1 MDDRPVGAPES
12 TAATPRRPRVRQRLR
27 TPQEAREW
35 RRRIAGYV
43 LFAVSVVLVV
53 SALVGENGYL
63 ATIQAEQEATELNAT
78 LQQLR
83 EENQKT
89 KEDIRRLREDPAALE
104 DAARQKL
111 NLGKPGE
118 TLIII
123 KDKAAPK
130 TPPAKSKQP

>member
-1 MDDRPVGAPES
+1 MVDRPTEAAEP
-12 TAATPRRPRVRQRLR
+12 AATPRRPRVRQRLR

-83 EENQKT
+83 EENLKM
-89 KEDIRRLREDPAALE
+89 KDDIRRLREDPAALE

-118 TLIII
+118 TLVII

-130 TPPAKSKQP
+130 

>member
-1 MDDRPVGAPES
+1 MEDRPAGVPEPAADAPK
-12 TAATPRRPRVRQRLR
+12 RPRVRQRLR

-35 RRRIAGYV
+35 RRRIAGYI

-63 ATIQAEQEATELNAT
+63 ATIQAEQEAAELNAT

-83 EENQKT
+83 QENQQT

-123 KDKAAPK
+123 KDKETQKAGPR
-130 TPPAKSKQP
+130 SK

>member
-1 MDDRPVGAPES
+1 MIDRPSDSPEPA
-12 TAATPRRPRVRQRLR
+12 AATPRRPRVRQRLR

-53 SALVGENGYL
+53 NALVGENGYL
-63 ATIQAEQEATELNAT
+63 ATIQARQEEAELNAT

-83 EENQKT
+83 QENQQT
-89 KEDIRRLREDPAALE
+89 KEDIRRLREEPSALE
-104 DAARQKL
+104 EAARQKL

-118 TLIII
+118 TLIIV
-123 KDKAAPK
+123 KDKAPK
-130 TPPAKSKQP
+130 APPAKAK